1 MRKRSIALGIWSGAS
16 ILALSLV
23 PAGPA
28 AADEPLNIVYTHH
41 SSASNPFWQA
51 VKKGFDD
58 ACAKVQAN
66 CQMIFTQTEG
76 SVEQEVANQQ
86 AALARK
92 PDALITTLVDNNA
105 FVGNLKEAKAKG
117 IIVIASN
124 VDATEGPE
132 LELRQAFVGQNFV
145 PAGTTLGKRMAAL
158 FPKEGPIRV
167 LVGVNAPGQ
176 NWSEQRA
183 KGIMNGLEEFKKAN
197 PGRQITIDRQD
208 VSADGAVVTDRVGA
222 YVSAHPDTTAYIET
236 GLWHSNVARMLKD
249 RNIPPG
255 KILLGG
261 FDLAAQVIEQMKA
274 GYIQVEIDQQP
285 YEQGFLPVMQVYL
298 EKKIGLAPADID
310 SGEAVFTPEQADQLM
325 ALAKQ
330 GVR

>member
-1 MRKRSIALGIWSGAS
+1 MGKHSLALGILSAAS
-16 ILALSLV
+16 LLALSF
-23 PAGPA
+23 AAADSA
-28 AADEPLNIVYTHH
+28 AADEKLNIVFTHH

-58 ACAKVQAN
+58 ACGKVQAN

-105 FVGNLKEAKAKG
+105 FVGNLKEAKEKG
-117 IIVIASN
+117 IIVIAAN

-132 LELRQAFVGQNFV
+132 LALRQAFVGQNFV
-145 PAGTTLGKRMAAL
+145 PAGTTLGRRMSAL

-183 KGIMNGLEEFKKAN
+183 KGIMNGLQEYKKAN
-197 PGRQITIDRQD
+197 PGRQITIDRLD

-222 YVSAHPDTTAYIET
+222 YISAHPDTTAYIET

-298 EKKIGLAPADID
+298 EKKVGLAPADID
-310 SGEAVFTPEQADQLM
+310 TGEAVFTPEQADALM

-330 GVR
+330 GLR

>member
-1 MRKRSIALGIWSGAS
+1 MGKRSIAPGIFGGAS
-16 ILALSLV
+16 VLALSFML
-23 PAGPA
+23 AGPA
-28 AADEPLNIVYTHH
+28 AADDKLNIVYTHH

-86 AALARK
+86 AALARN
-92 PDALITTLVDNNA
+92 PDALITTPVDNNA

-158 FPKEGPIRV
+158 FPKDGPIRV

-183 KGIMNGLEEFKKAN
+183 KGIMNGLEEYKKAN
-197 PGRQITIDRQD
+197 SGRQITIDRLD
-208 VSADGAVVTDRVGA
+208 VSADGAVVSDRVGA
-222 YVSAHPDTTAYIET
+222 YISAHPDTTAYIET

-274 GYIQVEIDQQP
+274 GYIQVKIDQQP

-298 EKKIGLAPADID
+298 EKKVGLAPADID
-310 SGEAVFTPEQADQLM
+310 SGEAVFTPDQADQLM

>member
-1 MRKRSIALGIWSGAS
+1 MRKLLMTASALCLGIGLAGAAS
-16 ILALSLV
+16 A
-23 PAGPA
+23 
-28 AADEPLNIVYTHH
+28 EPLNIVYTHH

-76 SVEQEVANQQ
+76 SIDQEVANQQ

-105 FVGNLKEAKAKG
+105 FVGNLKDAKAKG
-117 IIVIASN
+117 VIVIASN

-132 LELRQAFVGQNFV
+132 LELREAFVGQNFV
-145 PAGTTLGKRMAAL
+145 PAGTTLGKRIAAL
-158 FPKEGPIRV
+158 LPKDGPIRV
-167 LVGVNAPGQ
+167 LVGVNSPGQ
-176 NWSEQRA
+176 NWSESRA
-183 KGIMNGLEEFKKAN
+183 KGIMNGLDAFKKAN
-197 PGRQITIDRQD
+197 PDRQIVIDRLD
-208 VSADGAVVTDRVGA
+208 VSPDGAVVADRVGA
-222 YVSAHPDTTAYIET
+222 YLSAHPDLNAYIDT
-236 GLWHSNVARMLKD
+236 GLWHSNVARTLKD
-249 RNIPPG
+249 RGIPPG

-261 FDLAAQVIEQMKA
+261 FDLAPQVIEQMKA

-298 EKKIGLAPADID
+298 EKKVGLAPADID
-310 SGEAVFTPEQADQLM
+310 TGEAVFTPEAADSLM
-325 ALAKQ
+325 GLAKQ
-330 GVR
+330 GLR

>member
-1 MRKRSIALGIWSGAS
+1 MRKSIVAAGVVSAFALFAGA
-16 ILALSLV
+16 AE
-23 PAGPA
+23 
-28 AADEPLNIVYTHH
+28 ADPLNIVFTHH

-58 ACAKVQAN
+58 ACAKIQAN

-76 SVEQEVANQQ
+76 SVEQQVANQQ

-92 PDALITTLVDNNA
+92 PDAIITTLVDNKA
-105 FVGNLKEAKAKG
+105 FLTNLKEAKEKG

-132 LELRQAFVGQNFV
+132 LELRQAFVGQNFI
-145 PAGTTLGKRMAAL
+145 PAGTTLGRRMAAL

-197 PGRQITIDRQD
+197 PGREIVIDRQD

-222 YVSAHPDTTAYIET
+222 YLSAHPDTTAYIET

-261 FDLAAQVIEQMKA
+261 FDLAAQVIEQMKN

-298 EKKIGLAPADID
+298 EKNIGLAPADVD
-310 SGEAVFTPEQADQLM
+310 TGEAVFTPEAADSLM
-325 ALAKQ
+325 GLAKK
-330 GVR
+330 GLR

>member
-1 MRKRSIALGIWSGAS
+1 MIKRLTMTTALCGAAIALV
-16 ILALSLV
+16 ALG
-23 PAGPA
+23 PRPA
-28 AADEPLNIVYTHH
+28 AADEKLNIVFTHH

-58 ACAKVQAN
+58 ACAKIQAN

-105 FVGNLKEAKAKG
+105 FVGNLKDAKEKG
-117 IIVIASN
+117 VIVIASN

-145 PAGTTLGKRMAAL
+145 PAGTTLGAAHGGAV
-158 FPKEGPIRV
+158 PEGRADPRARRRQRPRPE
-167 LVGVNAPGQ
+167 LVGAARQGHH
-176 NWSEQRA
+176 ERA
-183 KGIMNGLEEFKKAN
+183 SRSSRRPIPDRE
-197 PGRQITIDRQD
+197 IIIDRLD
-208 VSADGAVVTDRVGA
+208 VSADGAIVSDRVGA
-222 YVSAHPDTTAYIET
+222 YISAHPDTTAYIET

-249 RNIPPG
+249 RGIPPG

-298 EKKIGLAPADID
+298 EKKVGLAPADID
-310 SGEAVFTPEQADQLM
+310 SGEAVFTPDQADQLM

-330 GVR
+330 GLR

>member
-1 MRKRSIALGIWSGAS
+1 MRRDRIVSTMLSGAGA
-16 ILALSLV
+16 LALTAML
-23 PAGPA
+23 AGPA
-28 AADEPLNIVYTHH
+28 AAEDRLNIVYTHH

-58 ACAKVQAN
+58 ACAKIQAN

-76 SVEQEVANQQ
+76 SVEQQVANQQ
-86 AALARK
+86 AALARN

-105 FVGNLKEAKAKG
+105 FIGNLKDAKAKG
-117 IIVIASN
+117 VIVIASN
-124 VDATEGPE
+124 VDATAGPE
-132 LELRQAFVGQNFV
+132 LDLRQAFVGQNFV
-145 PAGTTLGKRMAAL
+145 PAGTTLGRRMSAL

-183 KGIMNGLEEFKKAN
+183 KGIMNGLDEFKKAN
-197 PGRQITIDRQD
+197 PDRQITIDRLD
-208 VSADGAVVTDRVGA
+208 VSADGAVVSDRVGA
-222 YVSAHPDTTAYIET
+222 YLSAHPDTTAYIET

-249 RNIPPG
+249 RNIAPG
-255 KILLGG
+255 KVLLGG
-261 FDLAAQVIEQMKA
+261 FDLAPQVIEQMKA

-298 EKKIGLAPADID
+298 EKKAGLAPADVD
-310 SGEAVFTPEQADQLM
+310 SGEAVFTPEAADKLM
-325 ALAKQ
+325 AWSKEGL
-330 GVR
+330 R